1 MKTMEILQVAPLFE
15 MTMASLLLLVKS
27 PARGAEV
34 LASPFETL
42 PLRLLPQPPV
52 GEDEM
57 LGAVRSRVKL
67 WTIGAKSVAKGDH
80 CRRLILRLI
89 LRMREP
95 PLPHGHQAAVA
106 RVVVGACQERSR
118 DSSHRHKRRPMLR
131 AATMDAHEPHD
142 HLLIARSLSLLQPSA
157 SFCFACCTCSK
168 GNEHTP

>member
-1 MKTMEILQVAPLFE
+1 MFTNPLKRGVPE
-15 MTMASLLLLVKS
+15 RRR
-27 PARGAEV
+27 ARRRCRRTRATYKLMQMQRARSDDDNMGV
-34 LASPFETL
+34 
-42 PLRLLPQPPV
+42 
-52 GEDEM
+52 EDEM